1 MRRASPPEESPSEAE
16 PVRAGGD
23 GVAKHALLNSK
34 SIPKNLDKIIGMFKD
49 SDPLL
54 NLRAL
59 LVGRIG

>member
-1 MRRASPPEESPSEAE
+1 MQSFPVEESPREVE
-16 PVRAGGD
+16 TVRAGGD
-23 GVAKHALLNSK
+23 GVANQALLDSK
-34 SIPKNLDKIIGMFKD
+34 LSPKNLDKILGMLKD

>member
-1 MRRASPPEESPSEAE
+1 MQSFPLEESPSEAE

-23 GVAKHALLNSK
+23 GVANQALLDSK
-34 SIPKNLDKIIGMFKD
+34 SIPKNLDKILGMFKN

-59 LVGRIG
+59 LVGRIR

>member
-1 MRRASPPEESPSEAE
+1 MPIEESPSEAE
-16 PVRAGGD
+16 TVRAGGD
-23 GVAKHALLNSK
+23 GVANQALLDSK
-34 SIPKNLDKIIGMFKD
+34 LSPKNFDKVLGMLKY

>member
-1 MRRASPPEESPSEAE
+1 MQSFPLEKSPIEAE

-23 GVAKHALLNSK
+23 GVANQALLDSK
-34 SIPKNLDKIIGMFKD
+34 SSPKNLDKILGMFKD